1 MKEKLLEKERQLDE
15 LVQEFEASRRVMSE
29 NWSQAV
35 DEARKQYEAIDTALE
50 ILHSVQSVV
59 QQCPQLAKLQRDLE
73 ETSFRSASTV
83 PFVAADYNANAAL
96 LRAFANMSLAASP
109 QKNSQPPINV

>member
-1 MKEKLLEKERQLDE
+1 
-15 LVQEFEASRRVMSE
+15 MSE

-73 ETSFRSASTV
+73 ETSFRSASTA
-83 PFVAADYNANAAL
+83 PFVVSGADYNANAAL

-109 QKNSQPPINV
+109 QKNPQPPINV